1 MAASTTTSQRKVRVR
16 AQAGRKALTARY
28 QNIHSSIGVDAKGLD
43 ISDSLSM
50 LSDMNATTSIQSIQ
64 ERIQQIK
71 AELAALGEMRPG
83 SLSKQY
89 NVCGKPNCRCKD
101 LQNPQRHGP
110 YYQLSWVHRGKS
122 TTQFIR
128 RPFVRQVRA
137 QIATYN
143 RFRKL
148 TDEWV
153 NLALRLAQANLLAA
167 RRSLSK

>member
-1 MAASTTTSQRKVRVR
+1 MLPDVSTTTS
-16 AQAGRKALTARY
+16 
-28 QNIHSSIGVDAKGLD
+28 
-43 ISDSLSM
+43 
-50 LSDMNATTSIQSIQ
+50 IQHLEQ
-64 ERIQQIK
+64 RIQQIK

-101 LQNPQRHGP
+101 PQNPQRHGP
-110 YYQLSWVHRGKS
+110 YYQLSWVHQGKS

-128 RPFVRQVRA
+128 RPLLPQVRA

-143 RFRKL
+143 KFRKL

-153 NLALRLAQANLLAA
+153 RIALRLAQARLLAA
-167 RRSLSK
+167 RRNLSK

>member
-1 MAASTTTSQRKVRVR
+1 
-16 AQAGRKALTARY
+16 
-28 QNIHSSIGVDAKGLD
+28 
-43 ISDSLSM
+43 
-50 LSDMNATTSIQSIQ
+50 MNATASIQQ
-64 ERIQQIK
+64 LEQRIQQIK

-101 LQNPQRHGP
+101 PQNPQRHGP
-110 YYQLSWVHRGKS
+110 YYQLSWVHQAKS

-128 RPFVRQVRA
+128 RPFLPQVRA

-143 RFRKL
+143 KFRKL

-153 NLALRLAQANLLAA
+153 SLALPLAQTKLQAA
-167 RRSLSK
+167 RQRQSK

>member
-1 MAASTTTSQRKVRVR
+1 
-16 AQAGRKALTARY
+16 
-28 QNIHSSIGVDAKGLD
+28 
-43 ISDSLSM
+43 M
-50 LSDMNATTSIQSIQ
+50 LSDMKATASIQQ
-64 ERIQQIK
+64 LEQRIQQIQ

-101 LQNPQRHGP
+101 PQKPQRHGP

-128 RPFVRQVRA
+128 RPLLPPVRA
-137 QIATYN
+137 QLATYN
-143 RFRKL
+143 KFRKL

-153 NLALRLAQANLLAA
+153 SLALRLAQARLLAA

>member
-1 MAASTTTSQRKVRVR
+1 
-16 AQAGRKALTARY
+16 
-28 QNIHSSIGVDAKGLD
+28 
-43 ISDSLSM
+43 M
-50 LSDMNATTSIQSIQ
+50 LSDMNATASIQQ
-64 ERIQQIK
+64 LEQRIQQIK

-83 SLSKQY
+83 SLSQQY

-101 LQNPQRHGP
+101 PQNPQRHGP

-128 RPFVRQVRA
+128 RPLLPQVRA

-143 RFRKL
+143 KFRKL

-153 NLALRLAQANLLAA
+153 TLALRLAQARLLAA

>member
-1 MAASTTTSQRKVRVR
+1 
-16 AQAGRKALTARY
+16 
-28 QNIHSSIGVDAKGLD
+28 
-43 ISDSLSM
+43 M
-50 LSDMNATTSIQSIQ
+50 LSDMNATASIQQ
-64 ERIQQIK
+64 LEQRIQQIK

-101 LQNPQRHGP
+101 PQNPQRHGP

-128 RPFVRQVRA
+128 RPFLPQIRA

-143 RFRKL
+143 KFRKL
-148 TDEWV
+148 TDEWI
-153 NLALRLAQANLLAA
+153 NLALRLAQAKLQAA
-167 RRSLSK
+167 RQRQSK

>member
-1 MAASTTTSQRKVRVR
+1 M
-16 AQAGRKALTARY
+16 
-28 QNIHSSIGVDAKGLD
+28 
-43 ISDSLSM
+43 SDSRYM
-50 LSDMNATTSIQSIQ
+50 VSDVNATNSIQTLEQ
-64 ERIQQIK
+64 RIQQIK

-83 SLSKQY
+83 SLSQQY

-101 LQNPQRHGP
+101 PQNPQRHGP

-128 RPFVRQVRA
+128 RPLLPQVRD

-153 NLALRLAQANLLAA
+153 NLALRLAQARLLAA

>member
-1 MAASTTTSQRKVRVR
+1 M
-16 AQAGRKALTARY
+16 
-28 QNIHSSIGVDAKGLD
+28 
-43 ISDSLSM
+43 SDSTIM
-50 LSDMNATTSIQSIQ
+50 LSDMNATDSVQNLEQ
-64 ERIQQIK
+64 RIQRIK
-71 AELAALGEMRPG
+71 AELATLGAMRPG

-101 LQNPQRHGP
+101 PQNPRRHGP

-128 RPFVRQVRA
+128 PPFLREVRA
-137 QIATYN
+137 QLATYS

-153 NLALRLAQANLLAA
+153 NAALRLAQAKLLAA
-167 RRSLSK
+167 RRSLQK

>member
-1 MAASTTTSQRKVRVR
+1 
-16 AQAGRKALTARY
+16 
-28 QNIHSSIGVDAKGLD
+28 
-43 ISDSLSM
+43 M
-50 LSDMNATTSIQSIQ
+50 LSDMKATSAIQKLEQ
-64 ERIQQIK
+64 RIQQIK
-71 AELAALGEMRPG
+71 AELAGLGEMRPG

-101 LQNPQRHGP
+101 PQNPQRHGP

-128 RPFVRQVRA
+128 SPLLPQVRA

-143 RFRKL
+143 QFRKL
-148 TDEWV
+148 TDQWV
-153 NLALRLAQANLLAA
+153 NLALRLAQAKLLAA